1 MRLRFRVTR
10 SAAVPWLA
18 ASLAVPSLCAQTL
31 PSPAQVFGHEIGADR
46 KLVDWDGIVR
56 YMQMADQASDRVNLR
71 EVGKS
76 SHGRP
81 FLLLEISSPQ
91 TLADLDRYKAL
102 QRRLYFQDHV
112 PGQDPDAVH
121 TPAQR
126 EELFSQHKAV
136 VLITCTIHATEV
148 GAAQMTL
155 ELVHALATGRDERT
169 RKILDNV
176 IFLLVPSLNPDGQ
189 DMVVEW
195 YNRYVGSEYE
205 AGNIPWLYH
214 PYVGHDNNRDLYM
227 LTQAESRHISQILYK
242 DWFPSIWLDEHQM
255 GSTGPRIF
263 TMPATDPIN
272 LNVHPL
278 IYRLNG
284 IYGQAQAAALE
295 AAGKTGIIYDFTYT
309 NFWPGAMA
317 WTGWWHNQVGMLTEV
332 ASVRIATPTYQRM
345 ARMGETPAGGGG
357 GFGGFDAARATD
369 TLPPPRDTQPRTNY
383 PRPWLGGEWR
393 LRDIVDYE
401 LIATMALLESA
412 ADTRR
417 TLLEQLYDVNRVMI
431 REFAGGAR
439 RTAAGDRGRIG
450 AIGGDRGG
458 GGNGG
463 DQPAL
468 AGDGGRTP
476 AMSPTGRVMELS
488 GPANGTPYAV
498 VVDPDQRNP
507 IDAAKM
513 LQLLE
518 ANGVIVERATQPF
531 EAAGRRHNAGTW
543 VIRLGQV
550 FGAYAKEMLETQ
562 VYPEVRPSPES
573 PPRPPYD
580 VTAWTLGLLMDV
592 ETRFVGAPFNASL
605 EVVRGVA
612 LPRGR
617 ITGSGGTFLI
627 DGSHNTGYAAA
638 NRLWAA
644 GGARIRR
651 AGTGFTA
658 ANTRFGAGTWI
669 IEGVPSQRMRDVA
682 ELLGLPVFAV
692 GPVPAAAS
700 ATPAAA
706 SAPRV
711 GLYQPWGSN
720 MDEGWTRWVLEQ
732 FGFEYTTLHP
742 QDLRAAAP
750 NASGDHE
757 IPADERAEWPGHV
770 KDRAPPRVVKQ
781 PLAGRFDVLVFADQ
795 NAESILRGTDS
806 PSTPPLYRGGIGDD
820 GLAALQAFVQS
831 GGTAVALGAAGD
843 LFIGRWPIPVKNVAR
858 TLNDNELLIPGSI
871 VRLEADP
878 QHALTWGM
886 PERTHGFFIR
896 SPFYTLT
903 DALPSQQVS
912 VPLRYPNT
920 NVRASGWI
928 RGEEQLQ
935 GRAAAVQVDFDGGG
949 RIVLI
954 GIRPQHR
961 AQTHATFKVLFN
973 ALVNAGRR
981 TGA

>member
-1 MRLRFRVTR
+1 MGLRFSVLP
-10 SAAVPWLA
+10 SPALSWIAAFLVALPL
-18 ASLAVPSLCAQTL
+18 PAQTL
-31 PSPAQVFGHEIGADR
+31 QSPAQVFGHEIGADR

-91 TLADLDRYKAL
+91 TIANLDRYKSL
-102 QRRLYFQDHV
+102 QRRLYFQDHL

-126 EELFSQHKAV
+126 EELFTQHKAV

-155 ELVHALATGRDERT
+155 ELVYNLATANDERT

-195 YNRYVGSEYE
+195 YNRYAGTEFE

-227 LTQAESRHISQILYK
+227 LTQVESRNISHILYK

-255 GSTGPRIF
+255 GATGPRIF

-295 AAGKTGIIYDFTYT
+295 AAGKVGIIYDYTYT

-345 ARMGETPAGGGG
+345 ARLGETPAGSGG
-357 GFGGFDAARATD
+357 GFGGFDTGRATD

-393 LRDIVDYE
+393 LRDIVEYE

-417 TLLEQLYDVNRVMI
+417 TLLEQLYDVNRTMI
-431 REFAGGAR
+431 RAFAGGAS
-439 RTAAGDRGRIG
+439 RTAAD
-450 AIGGDRGG
+450 DH

-463 DQPAL
+463 DRQAPAI
-468 AGDGGRTP
+468 A
-476 AMSPTGRVMELS
+476 ATGRVMNLS

-498 VVDPDQRNP
+498 IVDPDQKNP

-531 EAAGRRHNAGTW
+531 EAAGKRHNPGTW

-580 VTAWTLGLLMDV
+580 VTAWTLGMLMDV
-592 ETRFVGAPFNASL
+592 ETRFVEAPFTASL
-605 EVVRGVA
+605 EVVRGVS

-617 ITGSGGTFLI
+617 IMGSGGTFLI
-627 DGSHNTGYAAA
+627 DASRNDGFTAA
-638 NRLWAA
+638 NRLWKS
-644 GGARIRR
+644 GARIRR
-651 AGTGFTA
+651 STAAFSA
-658 ANTRFGAGTWI
+658 ANTRFGPGTWI
-669 IEGVPSQRMRDVA
+669 IEGVSAQRVREIA
-682 ELLGLPVFAV
+682 EPLGLTVFAA
-692 GPVPAAAS
+692 GSAPAG
-700 ATPAAA
+700 TPAT
-706 SAPRV
+706 STAPRV

-720 MDEGWTRWVLEQ
+720 MDEGWTRWVLEH
-732 FGFEYTTLHP
+732 FDFEYTTLHP

-750 NASGDHE
+750 NASGDFE
-757 IPADERAEWPGHV
+757 IPADERAQWPGHV
-770 KDRAPPRVVKQ
+770 RDRTPPRVVQQ
-781 PLAGRFDVLVFADQ
+781 PLVGRFDVIVFTDQ
-795 NAESILRGTDS
+795 NAQNILRGSSS
-806 PSTPPLYRGGIGDD
+806 PSTPPLYRGGIGEE
-820 GLAALQAFVQS
+820 GIAALQAFVQG
-831 GGTAVALGAAGD
+831 GGTIVALGAAGD
-843 LFIGRWPIPVKNVAR
+843 LFIERWPIPVKNVAR
-858 TLNDNELLIPGSI
+858 TLDDSELLIPGSI
-871 VRLEADP
+871 ARLEADP
-878 QHALTWGM
+878 HHPLTWGM
-886 PERTHGFFIR
+886 PERTYGFFIR
-896 SPFYTLT
+896 SPFYSLT
-903 DALPSQQVS
+903 EPLPSQRAS
-912 VPLRYPNT
+912 VPLRYPNA

-928 RGEEQLQ
+928 RGEAHLE
-935 GRAAAVQVDFDGGG
+935 GRAAAVQVDFEDAG

-954 GIRPQHR
+954 GVRPQHR

-973 ALVNAGRR
+973 ALVNAGGRA
-981 TGA
+981 GS